1 MEKAVGEDIARDI
14 EKAMSRGEVDRVLSK
29 IDTNGNVTTYKLD
42 DLGNIIGNWK

>member
-42 DLGNIIGNWK
+42 ELSRVVGKWK